1 MILKYGTVQN
11 QSSQDDAN
19 FCLCQGPL
27 AVVASWE
34 RMPFS
39 ELKSCPEKKKL

>member
-1 MILKYGTVQN
+1 MILKYGTGQI

-34 RMPFS
+34 RS
-39 ELKSCPEKKKL
+39 LSLSSKVVQKK